1 MEISNEGREQAEW
14 RTVIFN
20 AFYFYCCFVYYYF
33 LLLLFWFFFYHSFR
47 CSPTTVYPWKRL
59 LVEQNDVRQPNVI
72 RRHVQHFQAAI
83 IVGVPF
89 QIAVEPFLDQPN
101 AGGHHLTFEILKDQT
116 NDLDV

>member
-1 MEISNEGREQAEW
+1 MRFTFIIVLFVIISL
-14 RTVIFN
+14 
-20 AFYFYCCFVYYYF
+20 F
-33 LLLLFWFFFYHSFR
+33 LLLLVFCFLFFYHSFR
-47 CSPTTVYPWKRL
+47 CSPTNVYPLKDL

-72 RRHVQHFQAAI
+72 RRHVQHFQAAV

-116 NDLDV
+116 NDSDV